1 MKNIHFKLCDF
12 MSHLVL
18 KYILQV
24 FFFFLSPLIC
34 KSLLKFYCQPQRYRW
49 VTQSELL
56 QFLKLQQ

>member
-24 FFFFLSPLIC
+24 FFFFFF
-34 KSLLKFYCQPQRYRW
+34 KSSNL
-49 VTQSELL
+49 
-56 QFLKLQQ
+56 